1 MTLGVVA
8 PSEPVGSRYFKKKK
22 KTMHAIYDFLGIL
35 YKALLLEFCSIG
47 GTKFRN
53 VMSHTEVILA
63 M

>member
-1 MTLGVVA
+1 
-8 PSEPVGSRYFKKKK
+8 
-22 KTMHAIYDFLGIL
+22 MHAIYDFLGIL